1 MSLVTDFE
9 SDMVSVT
16 LERKASEDAGW
27 HEATYDDPVEIMAI
41 YFPEVGLVRTIT
53 GDQTPV
59 TSRVIT
65 ETELHLGDLLE
76 GSEVVRVRTI
86 IDEGEVI
93 GYAADL

>member
-1 MSLVTDFE
+1 MSLLNDFE

-16 LERKASEDAGW
+16 LERKVSEDAGW
-27 HEATYDDPVEIMAI
+27 HGATYEDPAAIRAI

-53 GDQTPV
+53 GDQSPV

-65 ETELHLGDLLE
+65 ETELKLGDLVE
-76 GSEVVRVRTI
+76 GSEVTRVRTI
-86 IDEGEVI
+86 IDGGEVI